1 MAGSTTQTRRSLRLR
16 DYDYAQP
23 GAYFVTVCIQGG
35 AELLGRIA
43 DGKIE
48 ESVFGR
54 IARALRLEMP
64 TRFTHVKLD
73 EFVIMP
79 DHVHGIIVL
88 EEVGAGLPRPPG
100 GAAAQKGAETAP
112 VRHTNDPSASG
123 FVGAGLPRPPG
134 GAAAQKGAETAP
146 VRHTNDPSAS
156 GFVGAGLPRPPGGAA
171 AQKGAETAPVRT
183 TLGQVVAYFKYQT
196 SKKFNVQRGKPGQR
210 VWQRNY
216 YEHIIRNE
224 DDLRRT
230 REYIRNN
237 PDARAFNTI
246 GRQT

>member
-1 MAGSTTQTRRSLRLR
+1 
-16 DYDYAQP
+16 
-23 GAYFVTVCIQGG
+23 
-35 AELLGRIA
+35 
-43 DGKIE
+43 
-48 ESVFGR
+48 
-54 IARALRLEMP
+54 MP

-88 EEVGAGLPRPPG
+88 EE
-100 GAAAQKGAETAP
+100 
-112 VRHTNDPSASG
+112 
-123 FVGAGLPRPPG
+123 
-134 GAAAQKGAETAP
+134 
-146 VRHTNDPSAS
+146 
-156 GFVGAGLPRPPGGAA
+156 VGAGLPRPPGGAA